1 MKIIAFIPVRGGS
14 KSIPQKN
21 IKLFLDKP
29 LVYWTLKAA
38 INVKEIDEIIIAT
51 DSIEISNVVESFN
64 FDKVRIFNRSNE
76 NASDSASTESV
87 ILEYINDKILIDSDI
102 FILIQATSPLLES
115 NDLING
121 LKKYS
126 SPDVDSVVSCTRS
139 KRFFWSKDGTPLN
152 YDIKK
157 RPRRQDF
164 DGLLMENGAFY
175 INSVGNIKAN
185 QNRLSGRIGISEMD
199 EYKGGE
205 LDEPDDWKM
214 AERLMMKYQ
223 SQNLSFNNIKIVIS
237 DVDGVLTNAGM
248 YYSESGDELKKFNTH
263 DGMAFQL
270 LREKGIKTAIITSE
284 ETKIVSNRAK
294 KLKVDHLI
302 QGVKNIGK
310 LHATIEICKKEGL
323 ELCDVAY
330 IGDDINCY
338 ELLTQVGVAAC
349 PKNATLKVKQIPNI
363 LLMKKSGGNGAF
375 REFIDLLLW

>member
-214 AERLMMKYQ
+214 AERLMMKYE